1 MQYGITLSN
10 SGASGDPRIPID
22 LAIEA
27 EQAGWDGIFLWDCI
41 YVAQALG
48 QAGQAACDPW
58 VTLAAIATQT
68 KRIRLGPIV
77 TPLSRRRPWKVARE
91 TVSLDY
97 LSGGRVILPVGLGA
111 IDDGGY
117 ANVGEVLDRKIR
129 AQMLDEALAILAG
142 LWSGQPFSF
151 HGQHYQ
157 VEEMTFLPPPVQQ
170 PRIPVWVVGAWPR
183 LKSMRR
189 VLHWDGVLP
198 SKMQE
203 DGSFAEMTP
212 GDLQAMQAFLAAH
225 RSQTTP
231 FDIVMEGETPGD
243 DREQASSI
251 VRPLAEAGVTWW
263 LESVWG
269 TPEDAGGVEGMRTRI
284 RQGPPRL

>member
-97 LSGGRVILPVGLGA
+97 LSVGRVILPVGLGA
-111 IDDGGY
+111 IDDGGTRTW
-117 ANVGEVLDRKIR
+117 ARCWIARSARRCLMK
-129 AQMLDEALAILAG
+129 
-142 LWSGQPFSF
+142 LWQS
-151 HGQHYQ
+151 
-157 VEEMTFLPPPVQQ
+157 
-170 PRIPVWVVGAWPR
+170 W
-183 LKSMRR
+183 
-189 VLHWDGVLP
+189 
-198 SKMQE
+198 
-203 DGSFAEMTP
+203 
-212 GDLQAMQAFLAAH
+212 
-225 RSQTTP
+225 
-231 FDIVMEGETPGD
+231 
-243 DREQASSI
+243 
-251 VRPLAEAGVTWW
+251 
-263 LESVWG
+263 
-269 TPEDAGGVEGMRTRI
+269 
-284 RQGPPRL
+284 

>member
-1 MQYGITLSN
+1 MQYGITLLN
-10 SGASGDPRIPID
+10 IGASSDPRIPTE
-22 LAIEA
+22 LAVEA
-27 EQAGWDGIFLWDCI
+27 EQAGWDGVFLWDCI
-41 YVAQALG
+41 YVAQSLG

-58 VTLAAIATQT
+58 VTLAAIATHT
-68 KRIRLGPIV
+68 TRIRLGPMV

-97 LSGGRVILPVGLGA
+97 LSHGRLIFPVGLGA

-117 ANVGEVLDRKIR
+117 ANVGEVLERKTR
-129 AQMLDEALAILAG
+129 AQLLDEALAILTG

-151 HGQHYQ
+151 HGEQYQ
-157 VEEMTFLPPPVQQ
+157 VEEMTFLPPPMQQ
-170 PRIPVWVVGAWPR
+170 PRIPIWVVGAWPR
-183 LKSMRR
+183 MKSMRR
-189 VLHWDGVLP
+189 VLRWDGVLP

-203 DGSFAEMTP
+203 DGTLAEMTP
-212 GDLQAMQAFLAAH
+212 DDLQAMQVFLASH
-225 RSQTTP
+225 RTQQTP

-243 DREQASSI
+243 DGEQARSI

-269 TPEDAGGVEGMRTRI
+269 TPETTGGVEGMRTRI